1 MNLLN
6 RHKPVY
12 SLEKQLTFEEKLQRF
27 WNKNKPMIGLI
38 LVIFCISIL
47 IILVC
52 NAVATGHIIHS
63 FSSEA
68 NVYEHMAE
76 VI

>member
-1 MNLLN
+1 MNIF
-6 RHKPVY
+6 HKTKPVHD
-12 SLEKQLTFEEKLQRF
+12 LRKQLTFEEKLQKF
-27 WNKNKPMIGLI
+27 WCKHKPTIGLI
-38 LVIFCISIL
+38 LVIICISLL

-52 NAVATGHIIHS
+52 YAVATGHMHMLS
-63 FSSEA
+63 TEA